1 MLPTTLYMVTL
12 CHHSGVVKNTAVST
26 RVDRSEDQGNLLRV
40 RHIMLYSTREELGVC
55 SNKALFTHKLSTL
68 LWQLNPLTKLVAFP
82 LKYGLLDFDQDK

>member
-1 MLPTTLYMVTL
+1 MVTL